1 MSEPASTK
9 PYLLRAI
16 YEWCVDNGFTPYVSV
31 VEDAG
36 TRVPLEYVRDGEI
49 VLNIGPLATNRLQI
63 GNEVIDCTARFSG
76 IARELTIPVGAVAA
90 IYARENGHGMSFEV
104 DRGAA
109 DAGAAS
115 SAPVAA
121 DQRSAE
127 QRAADPAPAE
137 SGLSAVPAP
146 APSSAEGQ
154 SGDGQGNPPR
164 GGGRPSLRVIK

>member
-31 VEDAG
+31 VVDAG
-36 TRVPLEYVRDGEI
+36 TRVPMEYVRDGEI

-121 DQRSAE
+121 DQRASEPRLSEPGAAE
-127 QRAADPAPAE
+127 PGIA
-137 SGLSAVPAP
+137 AVPAP
-146 APSSAEGQ
+146 ADAGQPGEGQ
-154 SGDGQGNPPR
+154 GTPPR